1 MIECKAEQGRVGQNE
16 GKTEQGRVG
25 QNEGKTEQGRVGQNK
40 KTKSIVV
47 LVDLA

>member
-1 MIECKAEQGRVGQNE
+1 MIEGKA
-16 GKTEQGRVG
+16 EQGRVG

>member
-1 MIECKAEQGRVGQNE
+1 MIEGKAEQGRVGQNE

-25 QNEGKTEQGRVGQNK
+25 QNEGKAEQGRVGQNK

>member
-1 MIECKAEQGRVGQNE
+1 MIECKTEQGRVRQNE